1 MSGNWL
7 DKLLDPRSVA
17 VVGGSDDM
25 KAPGGRVLR
34 FMLSYGFAGDIY
46 PVNPKRD
53 MVQGVRAYASVA
65 DLPAAPDLA
74 VIVVPAAAAVDA
86 LQQCGE
92 RRVPVVLVGSAGF
105 AEAGPEGERLQS
117 ELKRIA
123 TEYGI
128 RLFGPNTNGIVN
140 VRNGLIAT
148 FTPTMDQEGLKLID
162 GPVAIVSQSGAIGGA
177 LFYDAQRSG
186 LPVGRLLNTGNEID
200 ISMEMA
206 IEALSEPG
214 SSINT
219 ILCYAEG
226 LRRPALFVRAARLAA
241 AQGKRIVL
249 LKAGVSATGAKAAA
263 AHTASLSGEDRVYDG
278 VLRQLGVV
286 RARSVTHLLDIGRV
300 FAAHPRGIGRRASVA
315 SLSGGVGI
323 MLTDA
328 LERAGMRLAVHSPEV
343 QRAIDPLLPPFL
355 GRNNPLDLGGSPFHH
370 LDRLRGILQVLDNNP
385 DSDFSILGAGGFERR
400 QLEIADVLVDEA
412 KKLKKPLF
420 VVWYG
425 GGDLAS
431 HRLNSAG
438 VACFPDAE
446 RVVSAIAPAAR
457 PVAAGTSARRTVAEA
472 VPAGV
477 DRNAAAA
484 VLEGARKAGRKVIDE
499 VDGKRILAAYGID
512 TVAERVVATSDEC
525 AAALQGLRLPVVAKL
540 RSDELVHKA
549 RVGGVRLGL
558 VTADAARAAVIE
570 LLALA
575 KKLGL
580 HKADVVLQ
588 EEIPA
593 GVELL
598 LGMKRDATFGPVI
611 TLGIG
616 GVLTEAWDDVQI
628 RLVDCDGE
636 VPDMLGSLRHQQVL
650 QGAGGRPVVDAAD
663 IAPTVERFARL
674 VRDLGDQLDAIDVNP
689 LIVRAGGAGP
699 VVVDTVFFLT
709 DGVAHTK

>member
-1 MSGNWL
+1 MSGGNWL

-34 FMLSYGFAGDIY
+34 FMLNYGFAGDIY
-46 PVNPKRD
+46 PVNPRRD
-53 MVQGVRAYASVA
+53 TVQGVRAYASVA

-86 LQQCGE
+86 LRQCGE

-105 AEAGPEGERLQS
+105 AEAGPEGSRLQA

-140 VRNGLIAT
+140 VRNGLVAT
-148 FTPTMDQEGLKLID
+148 FTPTMDQDDLKLVD

-200 ISMEMA
+200 ISMEMV
-206 IEALSEPG
+206 IEALADPG
-214 SSINT
+214 SSIST

-226 LRRPALFVRAARLAA
+226 LRRPELFVRAARLAA
-241 AQGKRIVL
+241 TQGRRIVL
-249 LKAGVSATGAKAAA
+249 LKAGVSASGAKAAA
-263 AHTASLSGEDRVYDG
+263 AHTASLAGEDRVYDG

-286 RARSVTHLLDIGRV
+286 RARSVMHLLDIGRV
-300 FAAHPRGIGRRASVA
+300 FAVHPRGIGRRASVA

-328 LERAGMRLAVHSPEV
+328 LERSGMRLAAHSPEV

-370 LDRLRGILQVLDNNP
+370 LDRLRSILQVLDNNP
-385 DSDFSILGAGGFERR
+385 DSDFSILGTGGFERR

-412 KKLKKPLF
+412 KKLRKPLF
-420 VVWYG
+420 IVWYG

-431 HRLNSAG
+431 HRLNFAG
-438 VACFPDAE
+438 VPCFSDAE
-446 RVVSAIAPAAR
+446 RLVAAIAPAAR
-457 PVAAGTSARRTVAEA
+457 PVAASAQGARAAAAGELR
-472 VPAGV
+472 GV
-477 DRNAAAA
+477 DRDAALA
-484 VLEGARKAGRKVIDE
+484 VLEAARKAGRKVIDE

-512 TVAERVVATSDEC
+512 TVAERVAATAGDC
-525 AAALQGLRLPVVAKL
+525 AAALRGLRLPVVAKL

-558 VTADAARAAVIE
+558 ATAEAAHSAVGE

-575 KKLGL
+575 RTLGL
-580 HKADVVLQ
+580 QKADVVLQ

-616 GVLTEAWDDVQI
+616 GVLTEAWDDVQV
-628 RLVDCDGE
+628 RLADCDGE
-636 VPDMLGSLRHQQVL
+636 VPDMLASLRHQQVL
-650 QGAGGRPVVDAAD
+650 HGAGGRPVVEAAD

-674 VRDLGDQLDAIDVNP
+674 VRDLGDQLEAIDVNP
-689 LIVRAGGAGP
+689 LIVRAGNAGP
-699 VVVDTVFFLT
+699 VVVDTVFFLQE
-709 DGVAHTK
+709 

>member
-34 FMLSYGFAGDIY
+34 FMLNYGFAGDIY
-46 PVNPKRD
+46 PVNPRRD
-53 MVQGVRAYASVA
+53 TVHGVRAYASVA

-86 LQQCGE
+86 LRQCGE

-105 AEAGPEGERLQS
+105 AEAGPEGSRLQA

-140 VRNGLIAT
+140 VRNGLVAT
-148 FTPTMDQEGLKLID
+148 FTPTMDQDDLKLVD

-200 ISMEMA
+200 ISMEMV
-206 IEALSEPG
+206 IEALADPG
-214 SSINT
+214 SRIST

-226 LRRPALFVRAARLAA
+226 LRRPELFVRAARLAA
-241 AQGKRIVL
+241 AQGRRIVL
-249 LKAGVSATGAKAAA
+249 LKAGVSASGAKAAA
-263 AHTASLSGEDRVYDG
+263 AHTASLAGEDRVYDG

-286 RARSVTHLLDIGRV
+286 RARSVMHLLDIGRV
-300 FAAHPRGIGRRASVA
+300 FAVHPRGIGRRASVA

-328 LERAGMRLAVHSPEV
+328 LERSGMRLAAHSPDV
-343 QRAIDPLLPPFL
+343 RRAIDPLLPPFL

-370 LDRLRGILQVLDNNP
+370 LDRLRSILQVLDNNP
-385 DSDFSILGAGGFERR
+385 DSDFSILGTGGFERR

-420 VVWYG
+420 IVWYG

-431 HRLNSAG
+431 HRLNFAG
-438 VACFPDAE
+438 VPCFSDAE
-446 RVVSAIAPAAR
+446 RLVAAIAPAAR
-457 PVAAGTSARRTVAEA
+457 PVAAPAQGARAAAAGELR
-472 VPAGV
+472 GV
-477 DRNAAAA
+477 DRDAALA
-484 VLEGARKAGRKVIDE
+484 VLEAARKAGRKVIDE

-512 TVAERVVATSDEC
+512 TVAERVAATAGDC
-525 AAALQGLRLPVVAKL
+525 AAALRGLRLPVVAKL

-558 VTADAARAAVIE
+558 ATAEAAHSAVGE

-575 KKLGL
+575 RTLGL

-598 LGMKRDATFGPVI
+598 LGMKRDATFGAVI

-616 GVLTEAWDDVQI
+616 GVLTEAWDDVQV
-628 RLVDCDGE
+628 RLADCDGE
-636 VPDMLGSLRHQQVL
+636 VPDMLASLRHQQVL
-650 QGAGGRPVVDAAD
+650 HGAGGRPVVDAAD

-674 VRDLGDQLDAIDVNP
+674 MRDLGDQLEAIDVNP
-689 LIVRAGGAGP
+689 LIVRAGNAGP
-699 VVVDTVFFLT
+699 VVVDTVFFLQE
-709 DGVAHTK
+709 